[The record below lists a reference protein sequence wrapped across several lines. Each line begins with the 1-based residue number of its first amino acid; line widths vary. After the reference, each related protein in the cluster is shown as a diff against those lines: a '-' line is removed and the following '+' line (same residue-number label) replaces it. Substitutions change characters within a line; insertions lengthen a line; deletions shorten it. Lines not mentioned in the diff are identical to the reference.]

1 MSESFTRFDAAKY
14 LKTPFEMAPIWM
26 LASKKMLATVC

>member
-1 MSESFTRFDAAKY
+1 MSESFTRFDAA
-14 LKTPFEMAPIWM
+14 LLLRWPPIWM